1 MLETDSPLLLTK
13 RYGATVFDRFQN
25 TMRLLQKFWLETLSR
40 KDDNDDISLVKKFIH
55 YISQAFLV
63 GNSWYSIFKE
73 ENYAGTIKTIE
84 NFASPDIY
92 QLSGAINNNYKTCLA
107 LSEMQEML
115 AFFPEP
121 FTLFPINPFG
131 IVEYNSVISALN
143 PTLCN
148 NHP

>member
-1 MLETDSPLLLTK
+1 M
-13 RYGATVFDRFQN
+13 
-25 TMRLLQKFWLETLSR
+25 
-40 KDDNDDISLVKKFIH
+40 
-55 YISQAFLV
+55 

-84 NFASPDIY
+84 NFASQDIY
-92 QLSGAINNNYKTCLA
+92 ELSGAINNNYKTCLA

-115 AFFPEP
+115 VFYPEP

-131 IVEYNSVISALN
+131 IVEYHSVISTLN

-148 NHP
+148 NHPQ